1 MPDLTSSKWWRVA
14 TSTGSAASSDCSS
27 IRRTRQEDWRK
38 AHGLVIERSTLTREQ
53 LKKTI
58 VEILRD
64 HEWVKKRQLVKDAD
78 DYYLDLGMDSIDEVE
93 FFMDLEKE
101 FSISIPEEDVEKL
114 NTVGK
119 TLDYLLPKL
128 NENG

>member
-1 MPDLTSSKWWRVA
+1 M
-14 TSTGSAASSDCSS
+14 
-27 IRRTRQEDWRK
+27 
-38 AHGLVIERSTLTREQ
+38 TREQ
-53 LKKTI
+53 LKKII
-58 VEILRD
+58 VVILRD

-128 NENG
+128 NENGQRKN

>member
-1 MPDLTSSKWWRVA
+1 M
-14 TSTGSAASSDCSS
+14 
-27 IRRTRQEDWRK
+27 TRDM
-38 AHGLVIERSTLTREQ
+38 TREQ
-53 LKKTI
+53 LKKII
-58 VEILRD
+58 VAILRD